1 VRSHAGSRSHGW
13 GYQRLAYGWHI
24 ARMHFCH
31 RPTRVQLGQISCD
44 FIDVQKGC
52 PETLVFTWRW
62 RPRLWPNSMSKSP
75 PSARRRYDK
84 LPLSRSREK
93 QYISAAFPWDLTSV
107 FRMLPSGWISMLV
120 IPGTHIFLCFRFCRR
135 QDGKQS
141 KPLFSPVLTSHE
153 PQEIWRFN
161 QTSTSPCPLSVADF
175 RGTSTVATK
184 PEGFGWNA
192 GPSLLEL
199 ISFIGAVRTSQV
211 AYLSPVS
218 ASGPK
223 DKGSGK

>member
-1 VRSHAGSRSHGW
+1 MGFNQRVSDAPVRLDFDVGHSRD
-13 GYQRLAYGWHI
+13 
-24 ARMHFCH
+24 
-31 RPTRVQLGQISCD
+31 T
-44 FIDVQKGC
+44 
-52 PETLVFTWRW
+52 
-62 RPRLWPNSMSKSP
+62 
-75 PSARRRYDK
+75 
-84 LPLSRSREK
+84 
-93 QYISAAFPWDLTSV
+93 YISVFSFLQKTGWQAIKATIFPGFD
-107 FRMLPSGWISMLV
+107 
-120 IPGTHIFLCFRFCRR
+120 
-135 QDGKQS
+135 
-141 KPLFSPVLTSHE
+141 E
-153 PQEIWRFN
+153 PRATGNMEIN

-184 PEGFGWNA
+184 PECFGWNA